1 MEKDKIKKA
10 VALKY
15 PEGAA
20 APFIVA
26 KGRGELA
33 EKILEEA
40 EKNNIKIEHNGPL
53 VDFLSAQEIGSYVPE
68 ETWEI
73 LAEIFSLILNSAKK

>member
-1 MEKDKIKKA
+1 MTQKKA

-15 PEGAA
+15 PSQAS

-33 EKILEEA
+33 EKILKVANECKVPI
-40 EKNNIKIEHNGPL
+40 EKNLQL
-53 VDFLSAQEIGSYVPE
+53 VDILTIQEVGSCIPT
-68 ETWEI
+68 ETYEI
-73 LAEIFSLILNSAKK
+73 VAKIFAFVAKCKM